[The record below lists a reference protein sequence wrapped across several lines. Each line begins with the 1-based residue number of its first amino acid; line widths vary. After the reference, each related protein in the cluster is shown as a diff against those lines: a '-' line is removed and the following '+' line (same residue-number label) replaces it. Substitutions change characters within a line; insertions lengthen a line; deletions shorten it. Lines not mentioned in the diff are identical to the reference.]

1 VRVTVSILTAETLAM
16 SMAVD
21 VAYSVRLQLARMGK
35 DVELDVLT
43 DSRQLYC
50 ALQGHGSVKEKRLMN
65 EVAALRQVPRKKE
78 VTRVGFVRS
87 EYNMA
92 EGLAKLL
99 PLKED
104 VGLTK
109 LLTDGKLPFIV
120 EEFLPRQFGPCSLS
134 E

>member
-1 VRVTVSILTAETLAM
+1 
-16 SMAVD
+16 
-21 VAYSVRLQLARMGK
+21 MGK

-50 ALQGHGSVKEKRLMN
+50 ALQGHGSVKEKRLLN
-65 EVAALRQVPRKKE
+65 EVAALRQVLRKKE

-92 EGLAKLL
+92 YGLTKML

-109 LLTDGKLPFIV
+109 LLKDGKLPFIV
-120 EEFLPRQFGPCSLS
+120 EEFLPRQFGPCGCWLCRPTEAS
-134 E
+134 EQNVELNELGFVYYDVWR